1 MKTRALILTL
11 LGVVGVTG
19 SAWAQAADVLPPAR
33 REATVKLA
41 EGLLAPRVFS
51 VKPETAVSPFAP
63 PAFDQPDP
71 EEVRAQ
77 REAAAA
83 AAAAGVVAPRPTSD
97 RAVLERLAELIVPSG
112 IVRLGGREILLF
124 GQKKLKVGDRLT
136 ITFEGSDYDLD
147 ITAIGSSNF
156 TLRYNREE
164 ITRSIK
170 PGKQP

>member
-1 MKTRALILTL
+1 MKMRLLLLLASAFSCLT
-11 LGVVGVTG
+11 GT
-19 SAWAQAADVLPPAR
+19 AWSQAADVLPANR
-33 REATVKLA
+33 REATVNLA
-41 EGLLAPRVFS
+41 RELLEHRKYA
-51 VKPETAVSPFAP
+51 VKPADAVSPFAP
-63 PAFDQPDP
+63 PAFDEPDP
-71 EEVRAQ
+71 EELRAQ
-77 REAAAA
+77 REAAANA
-83 AAAAGVVAPRPTSD
+83 AAASASARPAGD
-97 RAVLERLAELIVPSG
+97 RDVLDRLAELIVPSG

-147 ITAIGSSNF
+147 ITAIGATTF

>member
-1 MKTRALILTL
+1 MKTRAFILTI
-11 LGVVGVTG
+11 LGAVGLAG
-19 SAWAQAADVLPPAR
+19 PAWAQAADVFPPLR
-33 REATVKLA
+33 REATMKLA
-41 EGLLAPRVFS
+41 GELLAPRDFS
-51 VKPETAVSPFAP
+51 VKPENAVSPFAP

-71 EEVRAQ
+71 EELRAQ

-83 AAAAGVVAPRPTSD
+83 AAAAGVVAKPTSD
-97 RAVLERLAELIVPSG
+97 RGVLEKLAELIVPSG

-147 ITAIGSSNF
+147 ITAIGANTF